1 MSPQDRSK
9 GEFPLGGTAPWR
21 QGGRIHPQD
30 RSKGEF
36 PLGGTA
42 RSAKG
47 VQ

>member
-9 GEFPLGGTAPWR
+9 DEFPLGGTAPWR
-21 QGGRIHPQD
+21 QGGDMPPQD
-30 RSKGEF
+30 RSKDEF

-47 VQ
+47 VA